1 MKSNK
6 LKAKKGMTLIEVII
20 SVALLSILIVPLS
33 GLVMS
38 SLKNNI
44 SSEYRQ
50 KASYIGQ
57 KVLEELKAY
66 DEIILKEDAGRK
78 YFELLDGDKI
88 IQDLNEDSTGNTFKG
103 NFERTI
109 YGGSSDSL
117 GKNEDIYKMEVELEK
132 DKNFQYDNINN
143 LDKNNNA
150 AFIINFLRDSS
161 NNNVIKIKD
170 KPNESYAISNELIME
185 LDKNSNNLIIYKKNE
200 STPLL
205 TINKTNIDNN
215 NIVLYVKEG
224 FSQNVNIEFKNNTE
238 ETVEIHMIKGVN
250 NYSKFK
256 IYSSVGDVIL
266 YEENEIEKNPIADM
280 YNYTVIVRDSENNI
294 LFEGSSSKNV
304 NIK

>member
-66 DEIILKEDAGRK
+66 DEIILKEDTGSK

-88 IQDLNEDSTGNTFKG
+88 IQNLNEDSTGNTFKG

-132 DKNFQYDNINN
+132 DKNFQYDNVNN

-150 AFIINFLRDSS
+150 DFILNFLRDSS

-170 KPNESYAISNELIME
+170 KPNESYTISNELIME
-185 LDKNSNNLIIYKKNE
+185 LDKNSSNLIIYKKNE
-200 STPLL
+200 STPLV

-250 NYSKFK
+250 NSSKFK